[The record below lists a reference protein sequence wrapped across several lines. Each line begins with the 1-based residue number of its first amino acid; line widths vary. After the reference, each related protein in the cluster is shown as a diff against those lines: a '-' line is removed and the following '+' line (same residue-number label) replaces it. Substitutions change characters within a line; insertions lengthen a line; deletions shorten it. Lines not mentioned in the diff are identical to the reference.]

1 MRRRRN
7 FILALAA
14 AGGLAAGPLVWTSL
28 AFPQSNDDCQTC
40 HADAELKAESGKSL
54 FVDVEKFSGSSH
66 GQAGISCV
74 DCHADLAKV
83 ADTPHASPLRPVDC
97 NGCHDASAQQFRE
110 SVHFASNQKHEGQP
124 QVSCKDC
131 HGTHNIRGKD
141 DFESTIFPINLPVVC
156 EACHLGRVKT
166 PKGEGF
172 IRGYRES
179 AHFKALEQS
188 GLTMSANC
196 SNCHGAHAIKD
207 VGDPESR
214 VARKN
219 IIRTCGLCHVG
230 IERSYL
236 AGAHGK
242 DYVKG
247 IKDVPV
253 CTDCHSE
260 HSILAPEDL
269 NSTVYATKVAEV
281 CARCHDNVALSR
293 QYGFLTSR
301 LKTYSE
307 TFHGTAARFGETRV
321 ANCASCHGFH
331 DIRTAG
337 DPESTINPE
346 NLPRTC
352 GKCHP
357 GASRRFAEGQV
368 HAMPG
373 ADVAAKFRSSHV
385 VKKIYIIIIGVIIA
399 VMLIFI
405 LADFLRRVL
414 RKETHG

>member
-1 MRRRRN
+1 MRTRPAYP
-7 FILALAA
+7 LALVLAA
-14 AGGLAAGPLVWTSL
+14 AGLLAGTSPV
-28 AFPQSNDDCQTC
+28 FSQSNDDCLTC
-40 HADAELKAESGKSL
+40 HADKDLKAESGKSL
-54 FVDVEKFSGSSH
+54 FVDVEKFAGSSH
-66 GQAGISCV
+66 GQAEISCV
-74 DCHADLAKV
+74 NCHADLAKV
-83 ADTPHASPLRPVDC
+83 KDYPHPSPLKPVDC
-97 NGCHDASAQQFRE
+97 SGCHEASAREFQE

-124 QVSCKDC
+124 LVGCQDC
-131 HGTHNIRGKD
+131 HGTHDIRGKA
-141 DFESTIFPINLPVVC
+141 DFDSKIFPLSLPAVC
-156 EACHLGRVKT
+156 ESCHIGHVKT
-166 PKGEGF
+166 PKGESF

-196 SNCHGAHAIKD
+196 SNCHGAHAIKRAD
-207 VGDPESR
+207 DPEAP

-219 IIRTCGLCHVG
+219 IIKTCGLCHVG
-230 IERSYL
+230 IERNYL

-260 HSILAPEDL
+260 HSILAPEEL
-269 NSTVYATKVAEV
+269 NSTVYATKVSEV

-301 LKTYSE
+301 LKTYNE
-307 TFHGTAARFGETRV
+307 TFHGTAGKFGETRV

-331 DIRTAG
+331 DIRPAA
-337 DPESTINPE
+337 DPASSINPD

-373 ADVAAKFRSSHV
+373 SDVVAKYRSSHV
-385 VKKIYIIIIGVIIA
+385 VKNIYIIVIGIIIA

-405 LADFLRRVL
+405 LADFLRRIL
-414 RKETHG
+414 RKEIHG

>member
-1 MRRRRN
+1 MA
-7 FILALAA
+7 LVLAA
-14 AGGLAAGPLVWTSL
+14 AGLLAGTLPVFS
-28 AFPQSNDDCQTC
+28 QSNDDCLTC
-40 HADAELKAESGKSL
+40 HADKDLKAESGKSL
-54 FVDVEKFSGSSH
+54 FVDAEKFAGSSH
-66 GQAGISCV
+66 GQAEISCLN
-74 DCHADLAKV
+74 CHADLAKV
-83 ADTPHASPLRPVDC
+83 KDYPHPSPLKPVDC
-97 NGCHDASAQQFRE
+97 SGCHEASAREFQE
-110 SVHFASNQKHEGQP
+110 SVHFASNQKPEGQP
-124 QVSCKDC
+124 LVGCQDC
-131 HGTHNIRGKD
+131 HGTHDIRGKA
-141 DFESTIFPINLPVVC
+141 DFDSTVFPLNLPAVC
-156 EACHLGRVKT
+156 ESCHIGHVKT
-166 PKGEGF
+166 PKGESF

-196 SNCHGAHAIKD
+196 SNCHGAHAIKRVD
-207 VGDPESR
+207 DPEAQ

-219 IIRTCGLCHVG
+219 IIKTCGICHVG

-269 NSTVYATKVAEV
+269 NSTVYATKVSEV

-301 LKTYSE
+301 LKTYNE
-307 TFHGTAARFGETRV
+307 TFHGTAAKFGETRV

-331 DIRTAG
+331 DIRPAG
-337 DPESTINPE
+337 DPASSINPE

-373 ADVAAKFRSSHV
+373 SDVVAKYRTSHV
-385 VKKIYIIIIGVIIA
+385 VKNIYIIVIGIIIA

-405 LADFLRRVL
+405 LADFLRRIL
-414 RKETHG
+414 RKEIHG

>member
-1 MRRRRN
+1 MRTRHA
-7 FILALAA
+7 FLPALLLAA
-14 AGGLAAGPLVWTSL
+14 AGLLAATSPG
-28 AFPQSNDDCQTC
+28 FSQPNDDCLAC
-40 HADAELKAESGKSL
+40 HADKELKAESGKSV
-54 FVDVEKFSGSSH
+54 FVDGEKFSGSSH
-66 GQAGISCV
+66 GQAEIACV
-74 DCHADLAKV
+74 GCHADLSRVKEF
-83 ADTPHASPLRPVDC
+83 PHASPLQPVDC
-97 NGCHDASAQQFRE
+97 SKCHETAALEFQK
-110 SVHFASNQKHEGQP
+110 SVHFASNQKPEGRP
-124 QVSCKDC
+124 VVNCKDC
-131 HGTHNIRGKD
+131 HGTHDIRGKA
-141 DFESTIFPINLPVVC
+141 DFESTIFPLNLPTVC
-156 EACHLGRVKT
+156 ENCHLGPVKT
-166 PKGEGF
+166 PRGENF

-196 SNCHGAHAIKD
+196 SNCHGAHAIKRVD
-207 VGDPESR
+207 DPEAMT
-214 VARKN
+214 ARKN
-219 IIRTCGLCHVG
+219 IIRTCGICHVG
-230 IERSYL
+230 IERNYL

-260 HSILAPEDL
+260 HNILAPEDL
-269 NSTVYATKVAEV
+269 KSTVYATKVAEV

-301 LKTYSE
+301 LKTYNE
-307 TFHGTAARFGETRV
+307 TFHGTAAKFGETRV

-331 DIRTAG
+331 DIRPAS
-337 DPESTINPE
+337 DPASSINPE

-373 ADVAAKFRSSHV
+373 TNVVAKYRSSHV
-385 VKKIYIIIIGVIIA
+385 VKNVYMIVIGIIIA

-405 LADFLRRVL
+405 LADFLRRML
-414 RKETHG
+414 RKEIHG